1 MIRKLIKRERLQDR
15 LNHLQSRNGGPSAP
29 IEWIMDN
36 VEYLTNEN
44 NKHKLLIGLNL
55 YAMSY
60 LQTRSP
66 EPLVMKTIIEKLQQ
80 SQDSVDELT
89 LDGPKDQS
97 LVWESDSL
105 EGWFMDVDEYGIKQG
120 KVWVPNLRVSNN
132 TSS

>member
-15 LNHLQSRNGGPSAP
+15 LNHTFRNGGPSAP

-120 KVWVPNLRVSNN
+120 KVWVPNLRVSWLFFF
-132 TSS
+132 